1 LQFLNPVKLI
11 KSDLMVDIM
20 RIFRKKFFTDIFN
33 KLIGKEK
40 KLKIGF
46 YGHPNSGKTTLA
58 NRMTKDWTGKSL
70 GLVSEIPHETRRVYR
85 QERVTLNYDG
95 VELDFDIIDTPGIAT
110 KIDYKNFLQYGLS
123 EEEAKERAKEATKGI
138 IEAIKWLDDVTG
150 VLLVVDS
157 TKDPLTQANIT
168 IIGNLEARKI
178 PFVIVANKVDLPE
191 SNPERILS
199 VFPQHKVV
207 SISALHGENTD
218 KLYQA
223 MVDKFN

>member
-1 LQFLNPVKLI
+1 
-11 KSDLMVDIM
+11 MVDIM
-20 RIFRKKFFTDIFN
+20 QRIFRKKFFRDIFN

-70 GLVSEIPHETRRVYR
+70 GLISEIPHETRKVYR

-110 KIDYKNFLQYGLS
+110 KIDYKNFLEYGLS
-123 EEEAKERAKEATKGI
+123 EDEAKERAKEATKGI

-168 IIGNLEARKI
+168 IIGNLEARNI
-178 PFVIVANKVDLPE
+178 PFVVVANKVDLPD
-191 SNPERILS
+191 SNTGRILS

-207 SISALHGENTD
+207 GISALKGENVD
-218 KLYQA
+218 ELYQS
-223 MVDKFN
+223 MVERFN

>member
-1 LQFLNPVKLI
+1 
-11 KSDLMVDIM
+11 MVDIM
-20 RIFRKKFFTDIFN
+20 QRIFRKKFFRDIFN

-123 EEEAKERAKEATKGI
+123 EQEAKERAKEATKGI

-157 TKDPLTQANIT
+157 TRDPLTQANIT
-168 IIGNLEARKI
+168 IIGNLEARNI

-191 SNPERILS
+191 SNIERIRS

-207 SISALHGENTD
+207 GISALHGENTE
-218 KLYQA
+218 KLYRA
-223 MVDKFN
+223 MVERFS

>member
-1 LQFLNPVKLI
+1 MQ
-11 KSDLMVDIM
+11 
-20 RIFRKKFFTDIFN
+20 RIFRKKFFRDIFN

-70 GLVSEIPHETRRVYR
+70 GLISEIPHETRKVYR

-110 KIDYKNFLQYGLS
+110 KIDYKNFLEYGLS
-123 EEEAKERAKEATKGI
+123 EDEAKERAKEATKGI

-168 IIGNLEARKI
+168 IIGNLEARNI
-178 PFVIVANKVDLPE
+178 PFVVVANKVDLPDA
-191 SNPERILS
+191 NTGRILS

-207 SISALHGENTD
+207 GISALKGENVD
-218 KLYQA
+218 ELYQA
-223 MVDKFN
+223 MVERFN

>member
-1 LQFLNPVKLI
+1 
-11 KSDLMVDIM
+11 MVDIM

-58 NRMTKDWTGKSL
+58 NRMTKEWTGKSL

-85 QERVTLNYDG
+85 QERVSLNFDG

-123 EEEAKERAKEATKGI
+123 EQEAKERAKEATKGI

-223 MVDKFN
+223 MVEKFN

>member
-1 LQFLNPVKLI
+1 
-11 KSDLMVDIM
+11 MVDIM
-20 RIFRKKFFTDIFN
+20 QRIFRKKFFRDIFN

-58 NRMTKDWTGKSL
+58 NRMTKDWIGKNL
-70 GLVSEIPHETRRVYR
+70 GLVSEIPHETRKVYR
-85 QERVTLNYDG
+85 QERVSLNYDG

-110 KIDYKNFLQYGLS
+110 KIDYKNFLEYGLTK
-123 EEEAKERAKEATKGI
+123 EEAKERAKEATKGI

-168 IIGNLEARKI
+168 IIGNLEARNI
-178 PFVIVANKVDLPE
+178 PFVVVANKVDLPE
-191 SNPERILS
+191 SNTGRILS

-207 SISALHGENTD
+207 GISALNGDNIDE
-218 KLYQA
+218 LYHA

>member
-1 LQFLNPVKLI
+1 
-11 KSDLMVDIM
+11 MVDIM

-58 NRMTKDWTGKSL
+58 NRMTKEWTGKSL

-85 QERVTLNYDG
+85 QERVSLNYDG

-123 EEEAKERAKEATKGI
+123 EQEAKERAKEATKGI

>member
-1 LQFLNPVKLI
+1 
-11 KSDLMVDIM
+11 MVDIM
-20 RIFRKKFFTDIFN
+20 QRIFRKKFFRDIFN

-70 GLVSEIPHETRRVYR
+70 GLISEIPHETRKVYR

-110 KIDYKNFLQYGLS
+110 KIDYKNFLEYGLS
-123 EEEAKERAKEATKGI
+123 EDEAKERAKEATKGI

-168 IIGNLEARKI
+168 IIGNLEARNI
-178 PFVIVANKVDLPE
+178 PFVVVANKVDL
-191 SNPERILS
+191 SDANTGRILS

-207 SISALHGENTD
+207 GISALKGENVD
-218 KLYQA
+218 ELYQA
-223 MVDKFN
+223 MVERFN